1 MQLAMKNY
9 QIYEDLTMAK
19 IVEEIVILRVS
30 KLLKNK
36 EDTSDVLLADNEFL
50 YSLEQVATELLG
62 DGITVEIERGD

>member
-1 MQLAMKNY
+1 MKNY
-9 QIYEDLTMAK
+9 QLYEDLTMAK

-36 EDTSDVLLADNEFL
+36 EDSSDVLLANNEFL